1 MRRRSRRGLTLVE
14 VLIAVTLVSL
24 LSTGILYAM
33 SLGFKAME
41 TTNRR
46 FTDNR
51 RSLGSLRLLENQFA
65 AMIPAQVPCAGVR
78 TSASTAPLY
87 FQGAPNSI
95 QFVTAYT
102 LEEAARGYPRIVD
115 YLVLPGDARA
125 GGVRLVMQET
135 PYLGGGSLS
144 PLCAGPGTDPMHRAP
159 MAILHPPRLGPR
171 AVVLA
176 DQLAY
181 CRIFYQRVHPVNRQT
196 SWEPTYNGA
205 VFPAGIRMEMA
216 PLRPDPARVQVTTA
230 TIPVRVSRNT
240 FEVYA
245 DIDDPEQQR

>member
-1 MRRRSRRGLTLVE
+1 MTMRRRSRR
-14 VLIAVTLVSL
+14 AVTLVSL

-33 SLGFKAME
+33 NLGFKALE

-51 RSLGSLRLLENQFA
+51 RALGSLRLLENQFA

-78 TSASTAPLY
+78 MSGGTAPLY
-87 FQGAPNSI
+87 FQGTPSSI

-102 LEEAARGYPRIVD
+102 FEEAARGYPRIVD
-115 YLVLPGDARA
+115 YLVLPGDART
-125 GGVRLVMQET
+125 GGVRLVMQEL
-135 PYLGGGSLS
+135 PYAGAGSLS
-144 PLCAGPGTDPMHRAP
+144 PFCAGPGADPMHRAST
-159 MAILHPPRLGPR
+159 ASLHPPRLGPR
-171 AVVLA
+171 AFVLA

-181 CRIFYQRVHPVNRQT
+181 CRIFYQRVHPVNRQAT
-196 SWEPTYNGA
+196 WEPTYNGA
-205 VFPAGIRMEMA
+205 VFPAAIRIEMA
-216 PLRPDPARVQVTTA
+216 PLRPDPARVQVATV

>member
-1 MRRRSRRGLTLVE
+1 MRNRSRRGLTLVE

-51 RSLGSLRLLENQFA
+51 RALGSLRLLENQFA

-78 TSASTAPLY
+78 TSAGTAPLY
-87 FQGAPNSI
+87 FQGAPNSL

-102 LEEAARGYPRIVD
+102 LEDAARGIPRIVD
-115 YLVLPGDARA
+115 YLVLPGDAQV
-125 GGVRLVMQET
+125 GGVRLVMQEM
-135 PYLGGGSLS
+135 PYVGAGSLA

-159 MAILHPPRLGPR
+159 TAMLHPPRLGPR
-171 AVVLA
+171 AFVLA

-181 CRIFYQRVHPVNRQT
+181 CRIFYQRVHPVNRQA

-205 VFPAGIRMEMA
+205 VFPAAIRIEMA
-216 PLRPDPARVQVTTA
+216 PLRPDPSRVQVTTA

-240 FEVYA
+240 FEIYA
-245 DIDDPEQQR
+245 DIEPEQQQ